1 MKILHLADLHLGKKV
16 NGFNMIEDQAAA
28 MKEIVRLVEKEKVQV
43 VLIAGDIYDQPLASS
58 EAMQVFD
65 VFLTSLRK
73 IKVKILMIAGNHDS
87 VERLSFASS
96 LMTNSEIYISKPFNN
111 FVEKVVFEDEFGEI
125 NFYLMPFLKPIHV
138 RVFHEDVKI
147 DDFQKAIDLV
157 VAGIDLDESKR
168 NVILSHQFIVGAD
181 QSDSEELYLG
191 GSEAI
196 SIDTYDKFDYVALG
210 HIHKKQAFRD
220 GKVRYPGSL
229 LKYSKSEA
237 NYQKA
242 ITILDIKEKGNIEIF
257 ERNINYL
264 RDMRIIEGYFEDII
278 ENSKKDKRKEDF
290 IHINLFDEDQVF
302 DALSRLRDIYP
313 NLMSLVYTKVMES
326 QSIQDI
332 EINHEK
338 KKNPF
343 ELFKDFYEYRKNK
356 KLDDDK
362 EALVKEIINDV
373 WGNYED

>member
-16 NGFNMIEDQAAA
+16 NGFNMIEDQAVALR
-28 MKEIVRLVEKEKVQV
+28 EIVKLVEKEKVQV

-362 EALVKEIINDV
+362 EALVKEIIKDV

>member
-16 NGFNMIEDQAAA
+16 NGFNMIEDQAVALR
-28 MKEIVRLVEKEKVQV
+28 EIVKLVEKEKVQV